1 MPTVDIQT
9 SFHSFLLLLVHLKLE
24 SKWTQGR
31 EVASFHS
38 FLLLLVHLKL
48 ESKWTQGREVAL
60 IQSTNCAD
68 CHSKHLRVFHSGRPP
83 LVAGFKGVG
92 FSDSKWERFGSVAS
106 DEEEGCGCKVALI
119 LGN

>member
-1 MPTVDIQT
+1 M
-9 SFHSFLLLLVHLKLE
+9 LLVHLKLE
-24 SKWTQGR
+24 SKWTR
-31 EVASFHS
+31 
-38 FLLLLVHLKL
+38 
-48 ESKWTQGREVAL
+48 GREVAL

-68 CHSKHLRVFHSGRPP
+68 WHSKHLRVFHSGCPP